1 MTDAYTD
8 LSSLNKTYRE
18 MVEGC
23 GCDKGKAKDNKKPTK
38 PNIKESLSAT
48 CLFTEEE
55 LDNIIEKMTAF
66 DMVKKSLS
74 DKGALMDSSK
84 MKRRGITPEEHPVVL
99 KTMQITIRIMIPISL
114 VQESQTDVK

>member
-84 MKRRGITPEEHPVVL
+84 MKRRGITPEEQARRSKNYADNNKNYDPY
-99 KTMQITIRIMIPISL
+99 KSRAG
-114 VQESQTDVK
+114 ESD